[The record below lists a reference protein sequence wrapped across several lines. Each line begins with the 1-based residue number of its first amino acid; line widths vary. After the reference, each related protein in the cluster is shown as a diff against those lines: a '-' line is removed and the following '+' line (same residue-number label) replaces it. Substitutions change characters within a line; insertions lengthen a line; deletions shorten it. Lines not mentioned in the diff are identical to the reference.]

1 MGASYPG
8 ASAKVVEEAVTAI
21 IEREMNGA
29 PGLLYTTASSDS
41 TGWASINLVFK
52 QGTNPDLAAVEVQNR
67 LKAVEP
73 RLPEAV
79 RRDGVRVEKAADNIQ
94 LVVSLK
100 SDGRLDDMQLG
111 ELAASNVLQ
120 ALRRVDGVGKV
131 QLWGA
136 EAAMRIWP
144 DPAKLTAM
152 SLTPGDIVNAARA
165 QRPRHHRRPGQPG
178 RAGQRAAERQHR
190 RHRNAADARAV
201 RQHPL
206 RAQLTAPRCA

>member
-1 MGASYPG
+1 M
-8 ASAKVVEEAVTAI
+8 
-21 IEREMNGA
+21 
-29 PGLLYTTASSDS
+29 
-41 TGWASINLVFK
+41 
-52 QGTNPDLAAVEVQNR
+52 
-67 LKAVEP
+67 
-73 RLPEAV
+73 
-79 RRDGVRVEKAADNIQ
+79 RVEKAADNIQ

-165 QRPRHHRRPGQPG
+165 QRPRHHRRPGSQAVP
-178 RAGQRAAERQHR
+178 ASAPL
-190 RHRNAADARAV
+190 NASIVATETLQTPEQFANIRCARS
-201 RQHPL
+201 
-206 RAQLTAPRCA
+206 LTAPRCA

>member
-1 MGASYPG
+1 M
-8 ASAKVVEEAVTAI
+8 VEEAVTAI

-111 ELAASNVLQ
+111 ELAASTCCRPC
-120 ALRRVDGVGKV
+120 AASTAWARCSC
-131 QLWGA
+131 GA
-136 EAAMRIWP
+136 RKPPCASGP
-144 DPAKLTAM
+144 T
-152 SLTPGDIVNAARA
+152 
-165 QRPRHHRRPGQPG
+165 RPS
-178 RAGQRAAERQHR
+178 
-190 RHRNAADARAV
+190 
-201 RQHPL
+201 
-206 RAQLTAPRCA
+206 